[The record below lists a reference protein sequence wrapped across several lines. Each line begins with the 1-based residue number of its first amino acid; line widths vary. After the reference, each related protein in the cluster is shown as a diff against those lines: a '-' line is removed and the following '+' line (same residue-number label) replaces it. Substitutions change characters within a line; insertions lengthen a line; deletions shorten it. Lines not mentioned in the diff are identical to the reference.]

1 MAKKN
6 DPAYVTDLGKR
17 LIAAKAEWKRLQAEW
32 DALFSGGTGKDGQI
46 TLPGRITL
54 AVQITQFLD
63 NSGGTPFT
71 SEQVST
77 ALGLK
82 RQSAA
87 TTLSKLVKRGTINK
101 FGNDQYTSKLPAN
114 AAITAEST
122 KGDSMVPTMI

>member
-6 DPAYVTDLGKR
+6 DPAYVTDLGQR
-17 LIAAKAEWKRLQAEW
+17 LMAAKAECKRLQAEW
-32 DALFSGGTGKDGQI
+32 DALFSGGAGKDGQL
-46 TLPGRITL
+46 TLPGRITM

-71 SEQVST
+71 SDQVST

-101 FGNDQYTSKLPAN
+101 FGNDQYTSKLPA
-114 AAITAEST
+114 TAT
-122 KGDSMVPTMI
+122 VTADAKKDDLW